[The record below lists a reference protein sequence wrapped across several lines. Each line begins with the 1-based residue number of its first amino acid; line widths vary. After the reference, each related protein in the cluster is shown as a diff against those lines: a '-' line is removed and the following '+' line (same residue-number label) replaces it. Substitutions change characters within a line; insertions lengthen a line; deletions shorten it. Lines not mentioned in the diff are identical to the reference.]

1 MHSEQGEREIKK
13 DYDSKGVYLSS
24 QVCGPDVSSAA
35 VLGNILCNKYS
46 SDEMLC
52 NLPLPE
58 PAVSFHFIGKIV
70 IYLLCQS
77 NGMHWESVSDESV
90 SNAS

>member
-1 MHSEQGEREIKK
+1 MREKLRKIMIVKEFI
-13 DYDSKGVYLSS
+13 YPAR
-24 QVCGPDVSSAA
+24 CGPDVCSAA

-46 SDEMLC
+46 SDEMLR
-52 NLPLPE
+52 NLPLPA

-77 NGMHWESVSDESV
+77 NGMHWESASDESV